1 MDCKWAREAHIGV
14 PRQWWGHPID
24 LEDRP
29 IHSKIQAMEPCE
41 VQASVTPPVI
51 NSRGCLWNPFS
62 VIQKCRDEEME
73 VKSLA

>member
-1 MDCKWAREAHIGV
+1 MDCKWAREAHIGA

-29 IHSKIQAMEPCE
+29 IHRKIQAMEPCE

-51 NSRGCLWNPFS
+51 SSRGVCGTHFMWYRS
-62 VIQKCRDEEME
+62 AGMRRWK
-73 VKSLA
+73 